1 MLLAAFDPGKEMA
14 IANFFL
20 AIFCLFTIAL
30 PVLLITRGDKTVAN
44 RNFIAATVNPWSQ
57 IDKKVDLTPVVVT
70 GFTPMTESQP
80 ELEVIIENSLEP
92 ISRSE
97 KVISL
102 KTNYSTEPEESS
114 SSEQVLATKDEVI
127 AA

>member
-30 PVLLITRGDKTVAN
+30 PLLLITRGDKTVAN

-57 IDKKVDLTPVVVT
+57 ADKKVDLTPVVVT
-70 GFTPMTESQP
+70 GLDPMTVSQA
-80 ELEVIIENSLEP
+80 ELEVINDDNLEP
-92 ISRSE
+92 ISTSE
-97 KVISL
+97 EVNSL
-102 KTNYSTEPEESS
+102 KTNSAMEPEEL
-114 SSEQVLATKDEVI
+114 SEQVLETKDHVL

>member
-30 PVLLITRGDKTVAN
+30 PLLLITRGDKTVAN

-57 IDKKVDLTPVVVT
+57 IEKKVDLTPVVVT
-70 GFTPMTESQP
+70 GIDPMTESQP
-80 ELEVIIENSLEP
+80 ELEEINYNSLEP
-92 ISRSE
+92 ISTSGE
-97 KVISL
+97 FISL
-102 KTNYSTEPEESS
+102 KTNTSIEPEESP
-114 SSEQVLATKDEVI
+114 EQVLTTRDQVL